1 MLFIFDLDGTVID
14 SSHRALANA
23 DGSMNLDFWRENST
37 AEMVAKDKLLP
48 LADGW
53 RSLVGDS
60 RHQIVVM
67 TARVMGEADYDF
79 LINNGLIADFIYS
92 RPEGVTLADDILKRN
107 FLISLKRDIKKSL
120 AWIRSHAIMFDDNKT
135 VRYTMRNE
143 LIRAYDPANY
153 NRRFA

>member
-23 DGSMNLDFWRENST
+23 DGSINLDFWRENST

-48 LADGW
+48 LANGW
-53 RSLVGDS
+53 KAIDRK

-67 TARVMGEADYDF
+67 TARVMGMVDYTF
-79 LINNGLIADFIYS
+79 LIHNGLYADFIYS
-92 RPEGVTLADDILKRN
+92 RPEGVTLSDDILKRN

-120 AWIRSHAIMFDDNKT
+120 AWIRSHAVMFDDNANI
-135 VRYTMRNE
+135 RYTMRNE
-143 LIRAYDPANY
+143 LIRAYDPAQY
-153 NRRFA
+153 NKRFA

>member
-23 DGSMNLDFWRENST
+23 DGSINLDFWRENST

-48 LADGW
+48 LANGW
-53 RSLVGDS
+53 KAIDRK

-67 TARVMGEADYDF
+67 TARVMGIVDYTF
-79 LINNGLIADFIYS
+79 LIHNGLYADFIYS
-92 RPEGVTLADDILKRN
+92 RPEGVTLSDDILKRN

-120 AWIRSHAIMFDDNKT
+120 AWIRSHAIMFDDNAD
-135 VRYTMRNE
+135 VRYTMQNE
-143 LIRAYDPANY
+143 LIKAYNPAQY
-153 NRRFA
+153 NKRFA

>member
-23 DGSMNLDFWRENST
+23 DGSINLDFWRENST
-37 AEMVAKDKLLP
+37 AEMIAKDKLLP
-48 LADGW
+48 LANGW
-53 RSLVGDS
+53 RSIAGDS

-92 RPEGVTLADDILKRN
+92 RPECVTLADDILKRN

-120 AWIRSHAIMFDDNKT
+120 AWIRSHAIMLDDNAN

-143 LIRAYDPANY
+143 LIKAYNPTQY
-153 NRRFA
+153 NARNA

>member
-23 DGSMNLDFWRENST
+23 DGSINLDLWRENST

-48 LADGW
+48 LANGW
-53 RSLVGDS
+53 KAIDRK

-67 TARVMGEADYDF
+67 TARVMGMVDYTF
-79 LINNGLIADFIYS
+79 LIHNGLYADFIYS
-92 RPEGVTLADDILKRN
+92 RPEGVTLSDDILKRN

-120 AWIRSHAIMFDDNKT
+120 AWIRSHAVMFDDNAN
-135 VRYTMRNE
+135 VRYTMQNE
-143 LIRAYDPANY
+143 LIKAYNPAQY
-153 NRRFA
+153 NKRFA

>member
-23 DGSMNLDFWRENST
+23 DGSIDLNHWRENST
-37 AEMVAKDKLLP
+37 AEMIAKDKLLP
-48 LADGW
+48 LANGW
-53 RSLVGDS
+53 KAIDRK

-67 TARVMGEADYDF
+67 TARVMGMVDYTF
-79 LINNGLIADFIYS
+79 LIHNGLYADFIYS

-120 AWIRSHAIMFDDNKT
+120 AWIRSHAVMFDDNAN
-135 VRYTMRNE
+135 VRYTMQNE
-143 LIRAYDPANY
+143 LIKAYNPAQY
-153 NRRFA
+153 NKRFA

>member
-23 DGSMNLDFWRENST
+23 DGSINLDHWRENST
-37 AEMVAKDKLLP
+37 AKIIAKDKLLP
-48 LADGW
+48 LAKGW
-53 RSLVGDS
+53 KEINRK
-60 RHQIVVM
+60 HHTIVVM

-92 RPEGVTLADDILKRN
+92 RPQGVTLADDILKRN

-120 AWIRSHAIMFDDNKT
+120 AWIRSHAIMFDDNAN

-143 LIRAYDPANY
+143 LIKAYNPTQY
-153 NRRFA
+153 NARNA

>member
-23 DGSMNLDFWRENST
+23 DGSINLEHWRENST
-37 AEMVAKDKLLP
+37 PEMIAKDKLLP

-53 RSLVGDS
+53 RSLVGDR
-60 RHQIVVM
+60 RHKIVVM
-67 TARVMGEADYDF
+67 TARVMGGDDYHF
-79 LINNGLIADFIYS
+79 LIEHGLIADFIYS

-107 FLISLKRDIKKSL
+107 FLLNLKRDIRHSM

-143 LIRAYDPANY
+143 LIRAYDPARY
-153 NRRFA
+153 NKRFA